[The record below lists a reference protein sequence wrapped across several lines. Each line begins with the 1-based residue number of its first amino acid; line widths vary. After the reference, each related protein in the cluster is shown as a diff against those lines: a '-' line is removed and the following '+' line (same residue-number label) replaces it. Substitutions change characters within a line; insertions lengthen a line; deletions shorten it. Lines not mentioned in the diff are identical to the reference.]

1 MKNIIRF
8 ILAIALPLTIGAVAG
23 FFTSLSVKGWYSTV
37 IKPSF
42 NPPDW
47 VFAPVWTLL
56 YIMMGIAFYIIW
68 NKDTAKLL
76 KRKAMLF
83 YFAQLILNFT
93 WSLVFFYAEQP
104 GWALVNIML
113 LCSMI
118 AATIY
123 WFSKISTTATR
134 LLIPYILWVSFAT
147 VLNFAIWK
155 LN

>member
-8 ILAIALPLTIGAVAG
+8 ILAVALPMSVGAVAG
-23 FFTSLSVKGWYSTV
+23 YFTSTSVKGWYSMV
-37 IKPSF
+37 NKPSF

-68 NKDTAKLL
+68 NKETAAFL

-93 WSLVFFYAEQP
+93 WSLVFFYAEEP
-104 GWALVNIML
+104 GWALVNIL
-113 LCSMI
+113 LLWSLI

-123 WFSKISTTATR
+123 WFSKISVTASR

-147 VLNFAIWK
+147 LLNFAIWK

>member
-8 ILAIALPLTIGAVAG
+8 VLAIALPLTIGAVAG

-37 IKPSF
+37 NKPSF

-68 NKDTAKLL
+68 EMDTAKLL

-83 YFAQLILNFT
+83 FR
-93 WSLVFFYAEQP
+93 
-104 GWALVNIML
+104 
-113 LCSMI
+113 
-118 AATIY
+118 
-123 WFSKISTTATR
+123 KSTTS
-134 LLIPYILWVSFAT
+134 I
-147 VLNFAIWK
+147 
-155 LN
+155 

>member
-8 ILAIALPLTIGAVAG
+8 VLAIALPLTIGAVAG

>member
-37 IKPSF
+37 NKPSF

-93 WSLVFFYAEQP
+93 WSLVFFYAEKP
-104 GWALVNIML
+104 GLALVNILL
-113 LCSMI
+113 LCCMI

>member
-8 ILAIALPLTIGAVAG
+8 VLAIALPLTIGAVAG

-104 GWALVNIML
+104 GWALVNIIL

-123 WFSKISTTATR
+123 WFSKISTTATW

>member
-23 FFTSLSVKGWYSTV
+23 FFTSQSVKGWYSTV
-37 IKPSF
+37 NKPSF

-93 WSLVFFYAEQP
+93 WSLVFFYAEKP
-104 GWALVNIML
+104 GLALVNILL
-113 LCSMI
+113 LCCMI